1 MRHVLKEPSDKC
13 TGPTTHFGSQT
24 STGECPWGL
33 WLPFCVL
40 SLSTLEA
47 GSAQADCGLIDKAPW
62 GRVYLTSLSH
72 PMSGNTLI
80 SLRGLQGKPG
90 VLPSFPPPSLE
101 TVKNFP
107 CLFLEKVQILAGA
120 IRLCQITHLCHTDA
134 LHTHTEHQL
143 LPRALRSSLLLSSH
157 IHDTGPTLS
166 EAPMAS
172 RALSL
177 GPCVDT
183 AFSIP
188 GMGESPGPRAS
199 SLAPS
204 CSLKPAGASAPLE
217 THSQVS

>member
-1 MRHVLKEPSDKC
+1 
-13 TGPTTHFGSQT
+13 
-24 STGECPWGL
+24 
-33 WLPFCVL
+33 
-40 SLSTLEA
+40 
-47 GSAQADCGLIDKAPW
+47 
-62 GRVYLTSLSH
+62 
-72 PMSGNTLI
+72 MSGNTLI

-107 CLFLEKVQILAGA
+107 CLFLENVQILAGA
-120 IRLCQITHLCHTDA
+120 IRLCQITHPCHTDA

-177 GPCVDT
+177 GPWVDI

-188 GMGESPGPRAS
+188 GIGESPGPRAS